1 MRRPFVVGNWKMNG
15 SSASLTDAAAI
26 AAHARTQP
34 SVDVALCPPATLL
47 TRMVDAVA
55 GLPVGGQD
63 CHEAAKGAFTGSI
76 AASMLRDAGA
86 TLVIVGHSERRTLLG
101 ESDGL
106 VQAKAMAALDAGLS
120 VILCVGEPL
129 EVRDAGEAE
138 AYVLAQLAGSL
149 PRDLAAMTGGEAQLA
164 IAYEPIWAI
173 GTGRTPSLE
182 DIAAIHGA
190 IRASLGDSGAAMR
203 LLYGGS
209 VNASNAADIL
219 ALPDVDGALVGGASL
234 TLDAFAPIID
244 AAALAPVTS
253 D

>member
-15 SSASLTDAAAI
+15 TSASLTEAAAI

-47 TRMVDAVA
+47 SRMVDAVA

-76 AASMLRDAGA
+76 AASMLREAGA
-86 TLVIVGHSERRTLLG
+86 ALVIVGHSERRTLLE
-101 ESDGL
+101 ESDSL
-106 VQAKAMAALDAGLS
+106 VQAKAMAALAAGLS
-120 VILCVGEPL
+120 VILCIGEPL
-129 EVRDAGEAE
+129 EVRDAGAAE
-138 AYVLAQLAGSL
+138 AYVLAQLSASL
-149 PRDLAAMTGGEAQLA
+149 PTKFVAADGDAPQLA

-182 DIAAIHGA
+182 DIANIHAA
-190 IRASLGDSGAAMR
+190 IRASLGDKGATMR

-219 ALPDVDGALVGGASL
+219 ALSDVDGALVGGASL

-244 AAALAPVTS
+244 AAAPSTER
-253 D
+253 